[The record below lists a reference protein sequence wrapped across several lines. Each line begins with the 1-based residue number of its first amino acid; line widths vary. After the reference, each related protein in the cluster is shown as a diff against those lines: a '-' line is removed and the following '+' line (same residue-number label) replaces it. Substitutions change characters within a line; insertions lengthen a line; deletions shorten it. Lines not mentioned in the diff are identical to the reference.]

1 MKKIETRKRIPI
13 IINSQKQYYENGHM
27 TKWVD
32 VQPNPQQNFNDI
44 STEQE
49 HSFKTH
55 TEAPRPPMATVITSI
70 KSRGEGTDVK
80 LHYEDLLMKTAVCW
94 HKNRHTNPRNRIKGL
109 EINPH
114 SYSHHRHWSKDSL
127 FNKCCLEN
135 WLFACRGMKTRSL
148 PPCTKIH

>member
-1 MKKIETRKRIPI
+1 MKMVTWPNGLMFNLIPNKTSMTSRQNKNTVLKLTRKLQGLQW
-13 IINSQKQYYENGHM
+13 S
-27 TKWVD
+27 
-32 VQPNPQQNFNDI
+32 
-44 STEQE
+44 S
-49 HSFKTH
+49 
-55 TEAPRPPMATVITSI
+55 TVITSI

-94 HKNRHTNPRNRIKGL
+94 HKNRHTNPRNRINGL